1 MIYAVKIA
9 LVLIGLAIFA
19 AAFAFNG
26 TPSAGPMPAP
36 AITGGALILA
46 ALTFL

>member
-1 MIYAVKIA
+1 MYAAKIA

-26 TPSAGPMPAP
+26 APSAGPMPAP
-36 AITGGALILA
+36 AIIGGLFVLA